1 MKANKWVAMLATGS
15 LLALAGCNAPS
26 NEETKVDVKDAA
38 TPVASVPVQT
48 KVPTA
53 PPPPTPSPSKLTLLG
68 EWARVG
74 EKCAVEFMDG
84 NGDGVSDDASNLTIA
99 SDGMSGYEW
108 GCKIR
113 PRIQSGTTYEGKSIC
128 FDRDEMMDMPAT
140 SLTLKLQ
147 DNGNLVWVDD
157 GQRSVWQRCK

>member
-1 MKANKWVAMLATGS
+1 MKANKWVAVLSAGSMLA
-15 LLALAGCNAPS
+15 LVACNAPS
-26 NEETKVDVKDAA
+26 NEETKVDVKDAETA
-38 TPVASVPVQT
+38 VAAVPVET
-48 KVPTA
+48 KVS
-53 PPPPTPSPSKLTLLG
+53 PPPTPSPSKLTLLG

>member
-1 MKANKWVAMLATGS
+1 MKMNKWVAVLAAGS
-15 LLALAGCNAPS
+15 ILALAACNAP
-26 NEETKVDVKDAA
+26 NNAETKVDVKDAA
-38 TPVASVPVQT
+38 PAVASVPVQT
-48 KVPTA
+48 NVSPA
-53 PPPPTPSPSKLTLLG
+53 PPTPTPPPSKLTLLG
-68 EWARVG
+68 EWASVG

-84 NGDGVSDDASNLTIA
+84 NGDGVPDDASNLTIA

-128 FDRDEMMDMPAT
+128 FDRDEGMDMPAT

-147 DNGNLVWVDD
+147 DNGNLVMVDD
-157 GQRSVWQRCK
+157 DGRSEWKRCK

>member
-108 GCKIR
+108 GCDFRPQIR
-113 PRIQSGTTYEGKSIC
+113 DNTTYKGNQVCFQEGEE
-128 FDRDEMMDMPAT
+128 FPPT

-147 DNGNLVWVDD
+147 ENGNLVMVDD
-157 GQRSVWQRCK
+157 GKRSEWKRCK

>member
-1 MKANKWVAMLATGS
+1 MKVNKWVAVLAAGS
-15 LLALAGCNAPS
+15 MLALAACNAPS
-26 NEETKVDVKDAA
+26 NEETKVDAKDAA
-38 TPVASVPVQT
+38 TAVASVPVQT
-48 KVPTA
+48 NVSTA
-53 PPPPTPSPSKLTLLG
+53 PPTPTPPPSKLTLLG

-113 PRIQSGTTYEGKSIC
+113 PRIRDNTTYKGNQVCFQEGEE
-128 FDRDEMMDMPAT
+128 FPLT

-147 DNGNLVWVDD
+147 ENGNLVMVDD
-157 GQRSVWQRCK
+157 GKRSEWKRCK